1 MPFADVVLA
10 PGNDDDDEGLLYDD
24 IGGPPV
30 KKRALAPAA
39 APNAAEPASD
49 ALPTDFD
56 IGAAK
61 RGAKDKD
68 VLGVKARAP
77 RPKLDEN
84 CLSKAEGLDAV
95 LHALPARA
103 AFRGKDAEQ
112 DAVRLVEAYRSWA
125 TKLFPRMP
133 VDELVARVD
142 GFGRKGRV
150 RDMVEALRQNARFA
164 NWKKRKRDRGDASD
178 DEPVVEASTLEEKR
192 RAATALR
199 DAKLAAKA
207 KAADADGDD
216 EDDYAAAYAE
226 AAGVDA
232 AAEAA
237 MDDLDFMD
245 AAMDAA
251 AMDAAMPTPPPPAA
265 PAPPAPPAAAAE
277 DSEEEFDFGGDA
289 DAAPKTAA
297 AEAPEADSQALVFNE
312 DGSQSQPETA
322 AE

>member
-1 MPFADVVLA
+1 MKGGAMPFADVVLA
-10 PGNDDDDEGLLYDD
+10 PGNDDEDEGLLYDD

-49 ALPTDFD
+49 AFPTDFD

-95 LHALPARA
+95 LHALPAKA
-103 AFRGKDAEQ
+103 AFRGRDAEQ

-178 DEPVVEASTLEEKR
+178 DEPVVEPSTLEEKR

-216 EDDYAAAYAE
+216 EDEDDYAAAYAE

-237 MDDLDFMD
+237 MDDFDFM
-245 AAMDAA
+245 AA
-251 AMDAAMPTPPPPAA
+251 AMDAAMPTPP
-265 PAPPAPPAAAAE
+265 AAAA
-277 DSEEEFDFGGDA
+277 GA
-289 DAAPKTAA
+289 TKTRSRSGPAKRRSVRA
-297 AEAPEADSQALVFNE
+297 HGLLKCP
-312 DGSQSQPETA
+312 
-322 AE
+322 